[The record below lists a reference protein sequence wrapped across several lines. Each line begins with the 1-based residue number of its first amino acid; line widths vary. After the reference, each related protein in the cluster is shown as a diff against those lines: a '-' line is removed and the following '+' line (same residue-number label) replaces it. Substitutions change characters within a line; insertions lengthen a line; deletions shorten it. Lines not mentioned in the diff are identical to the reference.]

1 MSCPQTLK
9 GLAKDCAAS
18 MGGIVRVLL
27 ANFDDVTAKTVTDG
41 VISAMTMASG
51 KTFHEYAFRPNTSS
65 MTSNWQ
71 VNAENGVAYVQTDL
85 QMVFNRM
92 ETTKRVEIAALALAD
107 TVAIVED
114 ANGKYWF
121 LGNDN
126 PLHLS
131 AGDGQ
136 TGTARSDRNGYSVTL
151 QDDSLG
157 LPMEVSAS
165 IISSLLPVVS

>member
-1 MSCPQTLK
+1 MSCPQTLS

-27 ANFDDVTAKTVTDG
+27 ANKDDVSAITVTTG
-41 VISAMTMASG
+41 EITAITMVST
-51 KTFHEYAFRPNTSS
+51 KTFKEYNFRPNTSQ

-71 VNAENGVAYVQTDL
+71 VSAENGVAYVQTDL
-85 QMVFNRM
+85 VMVFNRM
-92 ETTKRVEIAALALAD
+92 ETTKRVEISAMALAD
-107 TVAIVED
+107 LAAIVQD
-114 ANGKYWF
+114 CNGKYWF
-121 LGNDN
+121 LGYDN

-151 QDDSLG
+151 QDDSLA
-157 LPMEVSAS
+157 LPMEVSSS
-165 IISSLLPVVS
+165 IIDALLPSA

>member
-1 MSCPQTLK
+1 MSCPQSLS
-9 GLAKDCAAS
+9 GLAKDCLAS

-27 ANFDDVTAKTVTDG
+27 ANKDDVTAVTVADNA
-41 VISAMTMASG
+41 ISAITMVST
-51 KTFHEYAFRPNTSS
+51 KTFKEYNFRPNTSQ

-85 QMVFNRM
+85 VMVFNRM
-92 ETTKRVEIAALALAD
+92 ETTKRVEIAAMALAD
-107 TVAIVED
+107 LVAIVQD
-114 ANGKYWF
+114 CNGKFWY
-121 LGNDN
+121 LGYDN

-157 LPMEVSAS
+157 LPYEVSPG
-165 IISSLLPVVS
+165 IIDNLLPSA

>member
-1 MSCPQTLK
+1 MPCPQTLS

-27 ANFDDVTAKTVTDG
+27 ANKDDVTAVTVSTDI
-41 VISAMTMASG
+41 ISAITLASS
-51 KTFHEYAFRPNTSS
+51 KYFHEYAFRPNTSQ

-85 QMVFNRM
+85 VMVFNRM
-92 ETTKRVEIAALALAD
+92 ETTKRVEIAAMALAD
-107 TVAIVED
+107 LVAIVQD
-114 ANGKYWF
+114 CNGKYWY
-121 LGNDN
+121 LGYDN

-157 LPMEVSAS
+157 LPFEVSAS
-165 IISSLLPVVS
+165 IIDDLLPSA

>member
-1 MSCPQTLK
+1 
-9 GLAKDCAAS
+9 

-27 ANFDDVTAKTVTDG
+27 ANRDDVASITEADNA
-41 VISAMTMASG
+41 ISAITMVST
-51 KTFHEYAFRPNTSS
+51 KTFKEYNFRPNTSN

-92 ETTKRVEIAALALAD
+92 ETTKRVEISAMALAD
-107 TVAIVED
+107 LVAIVQD
-114 ANGKYWF
+114 ANGKYWY
-121 LGNDN
+121 LGHDN

-157 LPMEVSAS
+157 LPMEVASS
-165 IISSLLPVVS
+165 IIDSLLPVAS

>member
-1 MSCPQTLK
+1 MSCPQTLS

-27 ANFDDVTAKTVTDG
+27 ANKDDVTAVTLTDG
-41 VISAMTMASG
+41 VISAITLASS
-51 KTFHEYAFRPNTSS
+51 KNFHEYAFRPNTSQ

-85 QMVFNRM
+85 VMVFNRM
-92 ETTKRVEIAALALAD
+92 ETAKRVEIAAMSLAD
-107 TVAIVED
+107 LVAIVQD
-114 ANGKYWF
+114 CNGKYWY
-121 LGNDN
+121 LGYDN

-157 LPMEVSAS
+157 LPYEVSES
-165 IISSLLPVVS
+165 IIDNLLPSA

>member
-1 MSCPQTLK
+1 MSCPQTLS
-9 GLAKDCAAS
+9 GLAKDCQPS

-27 ANFDDVTAKTVTDG
+27 ANKDDVTAVTLTDG
-41 VISAMTMASG
+41 VISAITLASS
-51 KTFHEYAFRPNTSS
+51 KNFHEYAFRPNTSQ

-85 QMVFNRM
+85 VMVFNRM
-92 ETTKRVEIAALALAD
+92 ETAKRVEIAAMALAD
-107 TVAIVED
+107 LVAIVQD
-114 ANGKYWF
+114 CNGKFWY
-121 LGNDN
+121 LGYDN

-157 LPMEVSAS
+157 LPYEVSS
-165 IISSLLPVVS
+165 GIIDNLLPSA